1 MGKNKLVKNKKNE
14 KKTVSNKTIFFLL
27 VAALIIT
34 VIGTGVSV
42 FKVADGNFLITGA
55 VTDTGTTSVT
65 VTSTTSITNRV
76 PRLNFGSG
84 YVNSS
89 VDNCSLLSDGN
100 SDDFTTCVSFS
111 NVTQGFLI
119 ENTGNTNVT
128 LNWTCAGNCTAAN
141 LIGGTNPRFEI
152 RMTAG
157 SLAADQSNQQGAN
170 DTKATCAGNLLG
182 TTFADVSSAGG
193 FICGNGSTYPFPFN
207 NSADAVLIDYNL
219 TLPEDATAGGGQ
231 KNATFTFT
239 GTASG

>member
-1 MGKNKLVKNKKNE
+1 MGE
-14 KKTVSNKTIFFLL
+14 KKLMKTENKVVSNKTIFFLL
-27 VAALIIT
+27 IAALIIT

-42 FKVADGNFLITGA
+42 FKTTGGNFLITGA

-65 VTSTTSITNRV
+65 VTATTSITNQV

-84 YVNSS
+84 YVNISAE
-89 VDNCSLLSDGN
+89 NCSLLSDGN
-100 SDDFTTCVSFS
+100 SDDSTRCISFS

-141 LIGGTNPRFEI
+141 LIGGTNPRFEL

-170 DTKATCAGNLLG
+170 DTKATCAGNLAG
-182 TTFADVSSAGG
+182 TTFADVNSAGA

-207 NSADAVLIDYNL
+207 NSADAVLVDFNL
-219 TLPEDATAGGGQ
+219 TLPEDAAAGGGQ
-231 KNATFTFT
+231 INATFTFT